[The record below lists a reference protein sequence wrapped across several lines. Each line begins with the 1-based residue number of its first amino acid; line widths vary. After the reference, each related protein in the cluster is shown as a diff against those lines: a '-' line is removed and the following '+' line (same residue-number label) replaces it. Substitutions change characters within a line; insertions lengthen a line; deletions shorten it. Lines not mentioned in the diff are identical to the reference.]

1 MNKVV
6 IATAVALF
14 LASFPV
20 QAAQNLTCDQA
31 ALTKIETDIG
41 SMSGKDAKKASKQ
54 LDKAKQAFKDGNSKK
69 CASIM
74 KKLQASLKSSPAPAA
89 VRPAAS
95 VRTDRRGA
103 RPPAGGAAARLNP
116 IGQSLTRTPP
126 CRPP

>member
-74 KKLQASLKSSPAPAA
+74 RQASAFTCAA
-89 VRPAAS
+89 LRPEFSARAAAAS
-95 VRTDRRGA
+95 YALAESAIAPRG
-103 RPPAGGAAARLNP
+103 
-116 IGQSLTRTPP
+116 
-126 CRPP
+126 